1 MGQQELGMQPGFLN
15 PFSSQKIGAAL
26 DYIQYGHPPNLRQ
39 TEPES
44 SKHFPRTLSLAQTNR
59 ASYVRFMKWMI
70 SLVMAGLLI
79 TAPTARPQD
88 AATQERLD
96 KLSGQISDLVDVQ
109 RSLQKQL
116 AELSREL
123 DSLRS
128 QLNRPNENNVTHND
142 LKPLAKAI
150 EEVDRKR
157 IDDAKAVQS
166 QLANIAK
173 SLEAAARKS
182 ERPSTRPEK
191 EPGTATPPKPERG
204 YEHEVK
210 SGDTLSSILQAYR
223 EQGVKVSADQ
233 VLKANPGLKPEKMKV
248 GQKIF
253 IPAPE
258 K

>member
-1 MGQQELGMQPGFLN
+1 
-15 PFSSQKIGAAL
+15 
-26 DYIQYGHPPNLRQ
+26 
-39 TEPES
+39 
-44 SKHFPRTLSLAQTNR
+44 
-59 ASYVRFMKWMI
+59 MKWMI

-173 SLEAAARKS
+173 SLEAAARK
-182 ERPSTRPEK
+182 PAPARPEK
-191 EPGTATPPKPERG
+191 EPGSAAAPPKPERG